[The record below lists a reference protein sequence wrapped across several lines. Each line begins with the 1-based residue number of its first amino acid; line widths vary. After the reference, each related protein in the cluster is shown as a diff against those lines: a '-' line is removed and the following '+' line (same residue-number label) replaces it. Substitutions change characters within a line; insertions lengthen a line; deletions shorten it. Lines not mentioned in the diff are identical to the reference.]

1 MEHRTA
7 RRVPRRLKAMFGP
20 VTPTQQGFTQD
31 ISETGLFITTTL
43 LPKVGTRL
51 MVQLESPTKKSS
63 IVTGEVVRHVVVPP
77 ELRSVMR
84 HGFGVRLIGD
94 RALVRSLLE
103 AEKPAPT
110 GPSVTFTAPMEYQR
124 VKSEELSKGCL
135 SFTSP
140 KAVAINDE
148 VEVVIACAWRQ
159 GVLNLRGRTVLARDL
174 AGVCHAVMVLNDPA
188 KARAA
193 LDAFTSQS

>member
-1 MEHRTA
+1 
-7 RRVPRRLKAMFGP
+7 MFGP
-20 VTPTQQGFTQD
+20 VTPSQQGFTQD

-63 IVTGEVVRHVVVPP
+63 VVMGEVVRHVVVPP

-84 HGFGVRLIGD
+84 HGFGLRLISD

-110 GPSVTFTAPMEYQR
+110 GPFVSFTAKAEYQR
-124 VKSEELSKGCL
+124 AKGEELSKGCL

-148 VEVVIACAWRQ
+148 VEVSVTCGWRQ
-159 GVLNLRGRTVLARDL
+159 GVLTLRGRTVLARDIG
-174 AGVCHAVMVLNDPA
+174 GVCQAVMVLNDPA
-188 KARAA
+188 RAIA
-193 LDAFTSQS
+193 SLESFTAQS

>member
-20 VTPTQQGFTQD
+20 VTPSQSGFTQD

-63 IVTGEVVRHVVVPP
+63 VVMGEVVRHVIVPP

-84 HGFGVRLIGD
+84 HGFGLRLISD
-94 RALVRSLLE
+94 RAIVRSLME

-110 GPSVTFTAPMEYQR
+110 GPSVTFTAPAEYQR
-124 VKSEELSKGCL
+124 VKTEELSKGCL
-135 SFTSP
+135 SFSSP
-140 KAVAINDE
+140 KAIAINDE
-148 VEVVIACAWRQ
+148 VEVVITCAWRQ
-159 GVLNLRGRTVLARDL
+159 GSLTLRGRTVLARDV
-174 AGVCHAVMVLNDPA
+174 AGVCHAVLVLNEPA
-188 KARAA
+188 KALTS
-193 LDAFTSQS
+193 LDAFTAQS

>member
-1 MEHRTA
+1 
-7 RRVPRRLKAMFGP
+7 MFGP
-20 VTPTQQGFTQD
+20 VTPSQQGFTQD

-63 IVTGEVVRHVVVPP
+63 IVMGEVVRHVIVPP

-84 HGFGVRLIGD
+84 HGFGVKLISD
-94 RALVRSLLE
+94 RALVRSLME
-103 AEKPAPT
+103 AEKPVPA
-110 GPSVTFTAPMEYQR
+110 GPSITFHTPAEYQR
-124 VKSEELSKGCL
+124 VKAEELSKGCL

-148 VEVVIACAWRQ
+148 VEVAISCAWRQ
-159 GVLNLRGRTVLARDL
+159 GVLTLRGRTVLARDV
-174 AGVCHAVMVLNDPA
+174 AGACHAVLVLNDPA
-188 KARAA
+188 KATSA
-193 LDAFTSQS
+193 LEGFTSQS

>member
-1 MEHRTA
+1 
-7 RRVPRRLKAMFGP
+7 MFGP
-20 VTPTQQGFTQD
+20 VTPSQSGFTQD

-63 IVTGEVVRHVVVPP
+63 VVGEVVRHVIVPP

-84 HGFGVRLIGD
+84 HGFGLRLISD
-94 RALVRSLLE
+94 RAIVRSLME

-110 GPSVTFTAPMEYQR
+110 GPSVTFTAPAEYLR
-124 VKSEELSKGCL
+124 VKAEELAKGCL
-135 SFTSP
+135 SFSSP

-148 VEVVIACAWRQ
+148 VEIVVTCAWRQ
-159 GVLNLRGRTVLARDL
+159 GALTVRGRTVLARDV
-174 AGVCHAVMVLNDPA
+174 AGVCHAVLVLNEPA
-188 KARAA
+188 KALTA
-193 LDAFTSQS
+193 LEAFTAQS